1 MAIED
6 IQLRQADAYLSNPN
20 LKRANT
26 PIQWNEEQILEF
38 LKCKDDPVYFAKNYI
53 KIVSLDEGL
62 VPFEMYPFQEK
73 LVRNFHEN
81 RFNICKMPRQ
91 TGKSTTCVS
100 YLLHYAVFN
109 DNVNIAILANKAS
122 TARDLLGRLQL
133 AYENLPKW
141 MQQGIISWNKGS
153 LELENGSKISSNST
167 SSSAVRGGSYNVIF
181 LDEFAFIPNHIAD
194 DFFASVYPTISSG
207 QSTKVIIVSTPRGM
221 NHFYRMWHDSERGK
235 NEYVPTDVHWSE
247 VPGRDEKWKEQTI
260 ANTSEQ
266 QFKVEFECEF
276 LGSVNTLINSSV
288 LKNLVYDDPIKR
300 NKGLDVYE
308 NPKENHNYLITVDV
322 ARGIGNDYSAFIVF
336 DITEFPYRQVA
347 KYKNNEIK
355 PMLFPSIIYEV
366 AKAYNESWIL
376 IEVNDIGDQVANI
389 LHFDLEYDNVLMCSQ
404 KGRAGQ
410 IVGSGFSGKKS
421 QLGLRMTSA
430 VKKLGC
436 SNLKT
441 LIEDNKLIVNDYDII
456 SELTT
461 FIQKH
466 NSFEAE
472 EGCNDDLA
480 MCLVIFSWLV
490 AQVYFKEMTDNDVR
504 KRIYEEQKNQIDQD
518 MSPFGFIIDGL
529 TEEEEFVEKSTGDR
543 WMFATSE
550 NQNESLE
557 IWNVDEYG
565 DRSYMWDYR

>member
-1 MAIED
+1 MSEV
-6 IQLRQADAYLSNPN
+6 YLGNPN
-20 LKRANT
+20 LKKANT
-26 PIQWNEEQILEF
+26 QIEWTEDKIVEF
-38 LKCKDDPVYFAKNYI
+38 LKCKEDPVYFAKNYI
-53 KIVSLDEGL
+53 KIVSLDHGL
-62 VPFEMYPFQEK
+62 VPFDMYPFQEK
-73 LVRNFHEN
+73 LIQNFHDQ

-109 DNVNIAILANKAS
+109 DNVNVAILANKAS

-153 LELENGSKISSNST
+153 LELENGSKISANST

-221 NHFYRMWHDSERGK
+221 NHFYRMWNDAEKGK

-247 VPGRDEKWKEQTI
+247 VPGRDIVWKEQTI

-276 LGSVNTLINSSV
+276 LGSVNTLISPAK
-288 LKNLVYDDPIKR
+288 LRNLVYVDPIQK
-300 NKGLDVYE
+300 NAGLDIYE
-308 NPKENHNYLITVDV
+308 QSQDDHNYLITVDV
-322 ARGIGNDYSAFIVF
+322 ARGLGNDYSAFIVF
-336 DITEFPYRQVA
+336 DITEFPYRVVA
-347 KYKNNEIK
+347 KYRNNEIK
-355 PMLFPSIIYEV
+355 PMLFPSIIDEV
-366 AKAYNESWIL
+366 SRAYNNSFIL
-376 IEVNDIGDQVANI
+376 IEVNDIGDQVASI
-389 LHFDLEYDNVLMCSQ
+389 LHFDLENENLLMCSMR
-404 KGRAGQ
+404 GRSGQ

-421 QLGLRMTSA
+421 QLGVRTTSA

-441 LIEDNKLIVNDYDII
+441 LLEDDKILVSDYDII

-461 FIQKH
+461 FAQRH

-480 MCLVIFSWLV
+480 MCLVIFAWLV
-490 AQVYFKEMTDNDVR
+490 AQDYFKEMTDNDIR
-504 KRIYEEQKNQIDQD
+504 KRLYEEQKNQIEQD
-518 MSPFGFIIDGL
+518 MAPFGFVADGFG
-529 TEEEEFVEKSTGDR
+529 ESTFTD
-543 WMFATSE
+543 SE
-550 NQNESLE
+550 GET
-557 IWNVDEYG
+557 WYADEYG
-565 DRSYMWDYR
+565 DRSYMWDYM